1 MTFNSTRITPDYI
14 LADTPDGQPV
24 AIDFKALVGKHI
36 LIAARNGSGKSVVAR
51 KTLELALAAGM
62 QAFVFDSDGTLASLR
77 DVAPNGI
84 LVVGGEH
91 GDPGVTIPGV
101 LKRLTRLFM
110 MRASVVLDI
119 STVDVIEQNAI
130 IARFLDAMMKLP
142 KDLHQPCLIMIDE
155 VQNFAPERGRTKAS
169 AAIVRV
175 AKQGRR
181 KGLSLQ
187 VATQRLPDVSRGLTS
202 QMAIRLFGR
211 FDEAN
216 DRKRVRDELGLS
228 AAEALEL
235 RDFVP
240 GQFLI
245 DGPAI
250 GNGRRTKAYIRKP
263 LSGEL
268 GNDALVAKLDL
279 PVAPIDEV
287 RAIVTGSATNTWSAP
302 QVMGD
307 VVSPNDAVP
316 VDASDLV
323 EIATHTGGDN
333 LAATLL
339 SALVPFGRAGLQ
351 RDSLAL
357 LVSSTERRAAFQ
369 TALSDLLARR
379 LVRLGAG
386 AKIRIT
392 PEGERLAA
400 SGETICTTAER
411 IALLRARRNAADER
425 VVACLAATG
434 KMPLAAADI
443 RARTG
448 LGPRILKAAIQCLR
462 RDAWIVE
469 RKDTIALSVA
479 LARLVGR

>member
-1 MTFNSTRITPDYI
+1 MTFNSTGITPDLV

-36 LIAARNGSGKSVVAR
+36 LIAARTGSGKSVAAR
-51 KTLELALAAGM
+51 KILELALAAGM
-62 QAFVFDSDGTLASLR
+62 QVFVFDSDGTLASLR
-77 DVAPNGI
+77 DAAPNGI
-84 LVVGGEH
+84 LVTGGEH
-91 GDPGVTIPGV
+91 GDPGISIPGV
-101 LKRLTRLFM
+101 FKRLTRLFT

-119 STVDVIEQNAI
+119 STVDVTEQNII

-142 KDLHQPCLIMIDE
+142 PDLHQPCLIMIDE

-202 QMAIRLFGR
+202 QMAIQLFGR

-250 GNGRRTKAYIRKP
+250 GDGRRTKAYIRKP

-268 GNDALVAKLDL
+268 GNDQLVAKLDL

-287 RAIVTGSATNTWSAP
+287 RAIVTGGTTNSWAAP
-302 QVMGD
+302 RDTGD
-307 VVSPNDAVP
+307 VVSPSDAVP
-316 VDASDLV
+316 ADGRGIV
-323 EIATHTGGDN
+323 ETDTDTDGDSVVT
-333 LAATLL
+333 TLL
-339 SALVPFGRAGLQ
+339 SALSPFGRSGLQ

-357 LVSSTERRAAFQ
+357 LVGSTERRNSFQ

-379 LVRLGAG
+379 LVNLGSG

-400 SGETICTTAER
+400 SDETTCTTGER
-411 IALLRARRNAADER
+411 IALLRARRNAVDER

-434 KMPLAAADI
+434 NTSLALAEI
-443 RARTG
+443 RIRTG
-448 LGPRILKAAIQCLR
+448 LGPRILKAAIQRLR

-469 RKDTIALSVA
+469 RKGAVALSVA

>member
-1 MTFNSTRITPDYI
+1 MTFNSTRITPDNV

-24 AIDFKALVGKHI
+24 TIDFKALVGKHI
-36 LIAARNGSGKSVVAR
+36 LIAARTGSGKSVAAR
-51 KTLELALAAGM
+51 KILELALAASM
-62 QAFVFDSDGTLASLR
+62 QVFVFDSDGTLASLR
-77 DVAPNGI
+77 DAAPNGI
-84 LVVGGEH
+84 LVAGGEH
-91 GDPGVTIPGV
+91 GDPGVSIPGV
-101 LKRLTRLFM
+101 LKHLTRLFT

-119 STVDVIEQNAI
+119 STVDVIEQNTI

-142 KDLHQPCLIMIDE
+142 PDLHQPCLIMIDE

-202 QMAIRLFGR
+202 QMAIQLFGR

-216 DRKRVRDELGLS
+216 DLKRVRDELGLS

-250 GNGRRTKAYIRKP
+250 GDGRRTKVYIRKP

-279 PVAPIDEV
+279 PVAPIEEV
-287 RAIVTGSATNTWSAP
+287 RAIMSGGATNTWAAP
-302 QVMGD
+302 RAMGD
-307 VVSPNDAVP
+307 AESSDAVP
-316 VDASDLV
+316 VDASGIVGIETDSD
-323 EIATHTGGDN
+323 GDN
-333 LAATLL
+333 LATTLL
-339 SALVPFGRAGLQ
+339 SALMPFGRSGLQ

-357 LVSSTERRAAFQ
+357 LVGTTERRAAFQ

-379 LVRLGAG
+379 LVSLGAG

-400 SGETICTTAER
+400 STGTPCTTPER
-411 IALLRARRNAADER
+411 VALLRARRNAVDER
-425 VVACLAATG
+425 VVSCLAAAG
-434 KMPLAAADI
+434 NASLALAEI

-448 LGPRILKAAIQCLR
+448 LGPRILKAAIQRLR

-469 RKDTIALSVA
+469 RKGAVALSVA
-479 LARLVGR
+479 LARLLGR